1 MTQFQDSTQS
11 AEASETT
18 TAFDET
24 AIPEPEP
31 WEPWETRLC
40 LWSIGLGIAGLCIL
54 GAIVNV
60 FIL

>member
-1 MTQFQDSTQS
+1 MSR
-11 AEASETT
+11 SEEQ
-18 TAFDET
+18 TATGGEQTSSDFDDR

-40 LWSIGLGIAGLCIL
+40 LWSVGLGIIGLCIL

>member
-1 MTQFQDSTQS
+1 MAQS
-11 AEASETT
+11 EERTAENGEQPAG
-18 TAFDET
+18 FDDR

-40 LWSIGLGIAGLCIL
+40 LWSVGLGIAGLCIL